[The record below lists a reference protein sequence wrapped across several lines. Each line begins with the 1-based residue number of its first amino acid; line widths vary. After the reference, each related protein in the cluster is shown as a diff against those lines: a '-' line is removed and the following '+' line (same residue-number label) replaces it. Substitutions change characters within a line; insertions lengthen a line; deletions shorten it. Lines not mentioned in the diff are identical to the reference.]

1 MLKTVPISFPFSFP
15 FFRRCSRTCPAD
27 SHYALGVTLL
37 FFAVSGFTAVHHE
50 MWRDEI
56 QAWLLAR
63 DSTSVFDLF
72 AFLKYEGHPGL
83 WHLLLMPLTRLTAS
97 PVVMQ
102 AFHLLIAG
110 GTVYLFVRYAPFN
123 RLQKFLFSFGYF
135 PLYEYAVIARNY
147 ALGFLLF
154 TLLCVLFKERHQ
166 RPLGIGCVLFLLA
179 HTSAYGLI
187 VTIAI
192 GGALFCEFLW
202 FRARGAAWQ
211 TPPTRKKT
219 MSTAERDVQPM
230 VDVGRRVWFGF
241 ALIGL
246 GIFTAVVQLNPPS
259 DSSIEP
265 WVSWISTA
273 PELKDAWNYFDLD
286 RLTKVMRDVSR
297 AFLPIPTPSL
307 HFWNSHQLETFPL
320 YHQAIQLP
328 LSVFFLLCGVLPV
341 RKRPTALLIYLVS
354 MLGLLAFSYLV
365 YYTSTA
371 RYHGFLFMT
380 FLMAAWISRDCPEI
394 HVVEGKER
402 KARAARKSAW
412 AGSTAWPRT
421 FSTLLTVILVCQC
434 IGGIIAVRMERLH
447 VFSFGKQTAEYIKT
461 QGLQDLPMVGD
472 FDLPVVTVVGYLQ
485 KDHVY
490 WVQGNRRGSFV
501 RRDQARGDSRV
512 HVVDGVAVIDPSDV
526 WDAAK
531 TLHADTSQDVLLILN
546 YPLNAAL
553 LERFRLTSLA
563 HFAGSVVYDENFYL
577 YLMR

>member
-1 MLKTVPISFPFSFP
+1 MLRTVPISFS
-15 FFRRCSRTCPAD
+15 FFRRGSRTCPAD

-63 DSTSVFDLF
+63 DSASVFELF
-72 AFLKYEGHPGL
+72 ASLKYEGHPGL
-83 WHLLLMPLTRLTAS
+83 WHLFLMPLTRLTAS

-147 ALGFLLF
+147 ALGFLLL
-154 TLLCVLFKERHQ
+154 TLLCVLFKERSQ
-166 RPLGIGCVLFLLA
+166 RPMGIGCVLLLLA
-179 HTSAYGLI
+179 HTSVYGLI
-187 VTIAI
+187 VTVAI
-192 GGALFCEFLW
+192 GGALFCEVLW

-211 TPPTRKKT
+211 APPTRKKK

-265 WVSWISTA
+265 WVSWVLTA
-273 PELKDAWNYFDLD
+273 LELKDARNYFDLD
-286 RLTKVMRDVSR
+286 RLTKVMHDVSR
-297 AFLPIPTPSL
+297 AFLPIPTPL
-307 HFWNSHQLETFPL
+307 LNFWNSHHLETFPL
-320 YHQAIQLP
+320 FQAIQLP
-328 LSVFFLLCGVLPV
+328 LSVVFLLCGVLPV
-341 RKRPTALLIYLVS
+341 RKRPTALLIYLAS

-447 VFSFGKQTAEYIKT
+447 VFSFGKQTAEFIKT
-461 QGLQDLPMVGD
+461 HGLQDLPMVGD
-472 FDLPVVTVVGYLQ
+472 FDIPVVTVVGYLQ

-490 WVQGNRRGSFV
+490 YVQGNRLGSFI
-501 RRDQARGDSRV
+501 RQDHDRSDSRV
-512 HVVDGVAVIDPSDV
+512 HVVDDRFVIDFSDV
-526 WDAAK
+526 LNAAK
-531 TLHADTSQDVLLILN
+531 TFHTDTSQDVLLILN
-546 YPLNAAL
+546 YPLNAAFV
-553 LERFRLTSLA
+553 ERLRLTSLA
-563 HFAGSVVYDENFYL
+563 HFAGSVVGDENFYL

>member
-1 MLKTVPISFPFSFP
+1 MLRTVPISFP

-63 DSTSVFDLF
+63 DSASVFELF
-72 AFLKYEGHPGL
+72 ASLKYEGHPGL
-83 WHLLLMPLTRLTAS
+83 WHIFLMPFTRLTAS

-110 GTVYLFVRYAPFN
+110 GTVYLFVRYAPFT

-147 ALGFLLF
+147 ALGFLLL
-154 TLLCVLFKERHQ
+154 TLLCVLFKERYQ

-187 VTIAI
+187 LTIAI
-192 GGALFCEFLW
+192 GGAFFCEFLW

-211 TPPTRKKT
+211 TPPTRKKKK
-219 MSTAERDVQPM
+219 STAERDMQPT

-259 DSSIEP
+259 DSAHEP

-273 PELKDAWNYFDLD
+273 PELKDARNYFDLD
-286 RLTKVMRDVSR
+286 RLTKVMNHVSR
-297 AFLPIPTPSL
+297 AFLPIPSPTI
-307 HFWNSHQLETFPL
+307 HFWNSHHLETFPL
-320 YHQAIQLP
+320 FQAIQLP

-341 RKRPTALLIYLVS
+341 RKRPTALLIYLAS

-365 YYTSTA
+365 FYTSTA

-394 HVVEGKER
+394 HVVER

-421 FSTLLTVILVCQC
+421 FSTLVTVILVCQC

-461 QGLQDLPMVGD
+461 QGLQDRPMVGD
-472 FDLPVVTVVGYLQ
+472 FDIPVVTVVGYLQ

-490 WVQGNRRGSFV
+490 YVQGNRLGSFI
-501 RRDQARGDSRV
+501 RWDQGRGDSHV
-512 HVVDGVAVIDPSDV
+512 YVVDDRVVINTSDV
-526 WDAAK
+526 MNAAK
-531 TLHADTSQDVLLILN
+531 TLHTETSQDVLLILT
-546 YPLNAAL
+546 YPLNVAL

-563 HFAGSVVYDENFYL
+563 HFADSVVGDENYYL

>member
-1 MLKTVPISFPFSFP
+1 MPISVPFS
-15 FFRRCSRTCPAD
+15 RRCSLTCLTD
-27 SHYALGVTLL
+27 SHYAFGVTLL
-37 FFAVSGFTAVHHE
+37 FLAVSGFTAVHHE

-63 DSTSVFDLF
+63 DSASVFELF
-72 AFLKYEGHPGL
+72 ASLKYEGHPGL
-83 WHLLLMPLTRLTAS
+83 WHLFLMPLSRLTAS

-147 ALGFLLF
+147 ALGFLLL

-192 GGALFCEFLW
+192 GGAFFCEFLW
-202 FRARGAAWQ
+202 FRARGVAWQ
-211 TPPTRKKT
+211 TAAYAKEKK
-219 MSTAERDVQPM
+219 STAERDVQPT

-259 DSSIEP
+259 DSSADF
-265 WVSWISTA
+265 WVS
-273 PELKDAWNYFDLD
+273 WNYFDLD
-286 RLTKVMRDVSR
+286 GLTKVMNNVSR
-297 AFLPIPTPSL
+297 AFLPIPSPTI

-320 YHQAIQLP
+320 FQAIQLP
-328 LSVFFLLCGVLPV
+328 LSVFFLLCGALSV
-341 RKRPTALLIYLVS
+341 RKRPIALLIYLAS

-365 YYTSTA
+365 YYMDNA
-371 RYHGFLFMT
+371 RYNGFLFMT
-380 FLMAAWISRDCPEI
+380 FLMAAWIFRDCPEI
-394 HVVEGKER
+394 HVVKR
-402 KARAARKSAW
+402 KARATRKTAST
-412 AGSTAWPRT
+412 GFTAWPRT
-421 FSTLLTVILVCQC
+421 FSTLLTFILVCQC
-434 IGGIIAVRMERLH
+434 IGGIIAVRMEIRH
-447 VFSFGKQTAEYIKT
+447 VFSFGKQTAEYIKA

-472 FDLPVVTVVGYLQ
+472 RDTMVSTVVGYLN

-490 WVQGNRRGSFV
+490 YVKGNRLGSFV
-501 RRDQARGDSRV
+501 RWDQARKDFRAD
-512 HVVDGVAVIDPSDV
+512 VVDV
-526 WDAAK
+526 AK
-531 TLHADTSQDVLLILN
+531 TLHTETSQDVLLILN
-546 YPLNAAL
+546 YPLNAAR
-553 LERFRLTSLA
+553 LERFPLTPLA
-563 HFAGSVVYDENFYL
+563 HFTGAVVRSENFHL